1 MKALLDFIAR
11 HNHWILFLLLEVVS
25 FVLLFRFNR
34 YQGSA
39 WFSSANY
46 VAGKVYEM
54 DSKVNSYFS
63 LIPLNEQLT
72 RRNLQLEQQVQA
84 LSEQII
90 DLTHDSTYRDPQRLE
105 GLEQMQLI
113 PAKVVSNTL
122 DRHDNLMTIN
132 RGSAD
137 GVRKDMGVV
146 SGHGIVGVV
155 YLVSAHYAVVMP
167 VLNSHSSISCSIKGS
182 GYFGSL
188 EWTGGDAEVAH
199 VDGIPLHAKFAK
211 GDSIVT
217 SGYSS
222 IFPAGLLAGTIK
234 SKSHSDDGLS
244 YRLSVQLATDFGSL
258 RDVCV
263 VDNTPMREQLDLLRQ
278 AAENKTTSYD

>member
-11 HNHWILFLLLEVVS
+11 HNHWFWFLLLEVVS

-46 VAGKVYEM
+46 VAGRVYEV
-54 DSKVNSYFS
+54 DSKVSSYIS
-63 LIPLNEQLT
+63 LGRLNEQLT
-72 RRNLQLEQQVQA
+72 KRNLQLEQQVQA
-84 LSEQII
+84 LTEQII
-90 DLTHDSTYRDPQRLE
+90 DLTHDSTYLDPQHLE
-105 GLEQMQLI
+105 GLEQLQLI

-122 DRHDNLMTIN
+122 EGLDNLMTIN

-146 SGHGIVGVV
+146 SGHGIAGVI
-155 YLVSAHYAVVMP
+155 YLVSTHYAVVMP
-167 VLNSHSSISCSIKGS
+167 ILNSHSSISCSIKSS

-188 EWTGGDAEVAH
+188 EWKGGDTEVAH
-199 VDGIPLHAKFAK
+199 LDGIPLHAKFTY

-222 IFPAGLLAGTIK
+222 IFPAGLFVGTIK

-244 YRLSVQLATDFGSL
+244 YRLTVQLATDFGHL

-263 VDNTPMREQLDLLRQ
+263 VDNTPLHEQLDLLRK
-278 AAENKTTSYD
+278 AEENKTASYD